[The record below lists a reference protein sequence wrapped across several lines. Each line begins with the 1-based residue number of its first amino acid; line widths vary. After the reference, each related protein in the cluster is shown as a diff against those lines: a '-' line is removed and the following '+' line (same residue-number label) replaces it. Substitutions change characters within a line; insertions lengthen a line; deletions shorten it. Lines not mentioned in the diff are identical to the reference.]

1 MVRLLRG
8 AALLLLSAPLYA
20 QLPFNQIAVF
30 GDSLSDNGNLYYGT
44 SLLGLPTP
52 GPPQYATGEYT
63 DGANSVPS
71 TKAPLG
77 LWIEQLAASLSLPVP
92 QPFSKGGLNY
102 AVASAQTG
110 SNPAYSPSLLS
121 IPWSTDQVGI
131 FLKSTPAAP
140 ANYLYAFWCGANDV
154 LNGASATAAAA
165 NVQANIN
172 SLANAGAR
180 YFLWVNLPP
189 LGEVPESIGT
199 SQRAALD
206 AASVTYNNAMT
217 AAIAQLTAAHP
228 GIVIATFDAYG
239 LFLSILQNPPLY
251 GFVNVTASAQG
262 LTAVNPNTY
271 LFWDGLHPTTAGH
284 ADVALGVSSAIGAA
298 FEGHPAITSVV
309 NAEDAIATIA
319 PNTWVAVKGVL
330 LSPAGDMRTWTAAD
344 IVNGQMP
351 QSLDGVSVTFNNE
364 KGYVYYI
371 SPTQVNVLT
380 PPDLAPGPVN
390 VQLSV
395 KSLSSGTFAVQS
407 QALAPAFFVF
417 DGTHV
422 AATHAD
428 GAYLGPANLYPAV
441 TTPAAAG
448 ETVVLYANGFGP
460 TSTPVTAGAST
471 QSGTLSPLPV
481 VTIGGIQATVVYAG
495 LQGAGLY
502 QFNVT
507 VPLGTP
513 SGDIPLTATFGG
525 SSTQAGVVIAVK

>member
-1 MVRLLRG
+1 MEEDALSDGGAELGHAVGEPGRHTSAVQRQVGDAGTLHDPIVAAGVLPGGAARLRIRGMVRLLRG

-217 AAIAQLTAAHP
+217 AAIA
-228 GIVIATFDAYG
+228 
-239 LFLSILQNPPLY
+239 
-251 GFVNVTASAQG
+251 
-262 LTAVNPNTY
+262 
-271 LFWDGLHPTTAGH
+271 
-284 ADVALGVSSAIGAA
+284 
-298 FEGHPAITSVV
+298 
-309 NAEDAIATIA
+309 
-319 PNTWVAVKGVL
+319 
-330 LSPAGDMRTWTAAD
+330 
-344 IVNGQMP
+344 
-351 QSLDGVSVTFNNE
+351 
-364 KGYVYYI
+364 
-371 SPTQVNVLT
+371 
-380 PPDLAPGPVN
+380 
-390 VQLSV
+390 
-395 KSLSSGTFAVQS
+395 
-407 QALAPAFFVF
+407 
-417 DGTHV
+417 
-422 AATHAD
+422 
-428 GAYLGPANLYPAV
+428 
-441 TTPAAAG
+441 
-448 ETVVLYANGFGP
+448 
-460 TSTPVTAGAST
+460 
-471 QSGTLSPLPV
+471 
-481 VTIGGIQATVVYAG
+481 
-495 LQGAGLY
+495 
-502 QFNVT
+502 
-507 VPLGTP
+507 
-513 SGDIPLTATFGG
+513 
-525 SSTQAGVVIAVK
+525 